1 MEAFLGTWKVD
12 SNGDF
17 HKFMHHFGVP
27 TAIAKMVLLV
37 GSKTIFSQKDADT
50 YCIAVS
56 SIKGKT
62 EAAFRLDQEFEEACS
77 GGATMKAKEGLLDNN
92 SRVFFSIKSKI
103 TMEGGVMKH
112 IQVGG
117 GETIITTRT
126 INGNIMTVVY
136 TVGDLTCSR
145 TYKRVQ

>member
-17 HKFMHHFGVP
+17 HKFMNHFGVP

-62 EAAFRLDQEFEEACS
+62 EATFRLDQEFEEACS
-77 GGATMKAKEGLLDNN
+77 GGAPM
-92 SRVFFSIKSKI
+92 KSKI

-112 IQVGG
+112 IQVGR

-145 TYKRVQ
+145 TYKRVE

>member
-77 GGATMKAKEGLLDNN
+77 GGATMK
-92 SRVFFSIKSKI
+92 SKI